1 MVAKLVILLLT
12 GLVKSLS
19 GQNILTNDSLSAQK
33 YHLLALVIAS
43 CFKKW
48 LMSKMPFNISS
59 DLCFDIKLLDIDLAW
74 VSCHQRLGE
83 RRSALPL
90 FRFHLS
96 AFPPETP
103 NTQVNIDL
111 IHGTCHLCTHF
122 KIDRI
127 KAICMFYIFQGGKQ
141 VIKFANV
148 SDCGRVC

>member
-1 MVAKLVILLLT
+1 MVAELVILLLT

-19 GQNILTNDSLSAQK
+19 VQNILTNDSLSAQK
-33 YHLLALVIAS
+33 YHLLVLVIAS

-48 LMSKMPFNISS
+48 LMNKMPFNIFS

-74 VSCHQRLGE
+74 VSCHQGLGE